1 MRIPIKRP
9 HKIPGTEEHHVFP
22 GPFRAASEKYNC
34 VVYLLPEDH
43 RGSYSAHSN
52 REFAE
57 ALKADYQGR
66 LEAAGWT
73 REEFIETF
81 GRTYL

>member
-1 MRIPIKRP
+1 MKIPIKRP

-22 GPFRAASEKYNC
+22 GPYREASEKYNC
-34 VVYLLPEDH
+34 VIYLLPEDH
-43 RGSYSAHSN
+43 RGPDGIHRN
-52 REFAE
+52 KEFAD
-57 ALKADYQGR
+57 AVKADYQGR

-81 GRTYL
+81 GRNYL